1 MKRFEWDVFITTFGE
16 LHRGGHTFYE
26 DADTLDGLSE
36 TPLLEIYG
44 KIDRALSS
52 ILESLDLE
60 RTTVVFFSVHG
71 MMRDYGQ
78 NHLVKPL
85 MDRQNQVF
93 LRRYLGREVRARSTG
108 GLVGWLRNIVP
119 ANLQYAIG
127 EAAPDRVRHWVV
139 EREIIGG
146 VDWSQTPG
154 FSLRTD
160 VRAEVR
166 LNLAGRES
174 KGILEPGSDLSDA
187 YVNSLRRAFLELRDD
202 DTGDLL
208 VDEVVPIQTIFPGEH
223 SHALPDFSIT
233 WRPAPVARRVTSP
246 ETGVLEAVSLGA
258 RGGDHTDFGFVSVS
272 PSGKRS
278 HLNALPPVESIWSLG
293 NLITRLDE
301 LAVA

>member
-1 MKRFEWDVFITTFGE
+1 LRAFGPSPIGRETPVKKTRTQLAAVHRRLLESVDRKRDLILALMKRFEWDVFITTFGE

-44 KIDRALSS
+44 KIDRALSR

-60 RTTVVFFSVHG
+60 RTTVMFFSVHG

-85 MDRQNQVF
+85 MDRLNQVF

-160 VRAEVR
+160 VRAELR
-166 LNLAGRES
+166 LNLVGRES
-174 KGILEPGSDLSDA
+174 RGMLEPDSEVSDA
-187 YVNSLRRAFLELRDD
+187 YVGSLRRALLELRDYD
-202 DTGDLL
+202 N
-208 VDEVVPIQTIFPGEH
+208 
-223 SHALPDFSIT
+223 
-233 WRPAPVARRVTSP
+233 WRPPDR
-246 ETGVLEAVSLGA
+246 
-258 RGGDHTDFGFVSVS
+258 
-272 PSGKRS
+272 
-278 HLNALPPVESIWSLG
+278 
-293 NLITRLDE
+293 
-301 LAVA
+301 